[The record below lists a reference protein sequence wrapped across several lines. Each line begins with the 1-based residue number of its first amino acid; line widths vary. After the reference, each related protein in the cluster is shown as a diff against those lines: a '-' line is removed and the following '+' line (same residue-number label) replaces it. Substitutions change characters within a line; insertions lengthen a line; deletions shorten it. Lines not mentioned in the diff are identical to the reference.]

1 MPATTLASFNAST
14 STTSCQANGNGLL
27 ATYEQTEFAKE
38 LRSIF
43 DNLEDEELLDA
54 LHKTRRTGRPGYP
67 IEVMWRTY
75 VAGYYLNI
83 PTFTGLIEELKRNP
97 CLAYL
102 CGIESAQDVPTK
114 YAYCRFLK
122 KLVAHTHL
130 VEKCCYKL
138 VRRLKRVLPGFGR
151 TWAIDSTAIH
161 AYSRPRKAMISDP
174 EAGWGYE
181 KDRYG
186 NKRKFYG
193 YRAHIIADAT
203 YKEYELPISLV
214 VTPAN
219 VADSIVAPDLLRQ
232 TKSRIRSLH
241 PKHVIGDPGYDS
253 KAVHEEIVALRAA
266 PIIKLNPRGQGVGSV
281 ATGRGYRLYP
291 RVPLDPKRW
300 QKHYNKRTAV
310 ERVNSRL
317 KEFAK
322 LDNLKVRGLAKI
334 QLHGFL
340 AMLVIQAKALSRRE

>member
-1 MPATTLASFNAST
+1 MPVITSASFDAST
-14 STTSCQANGNGLL
+14 STVTCQAQPSGLL
-27 ATYEQTEFAKE
+27 AAYIRSEFARK
-38 LRSIF
+38 LQSIF
-43 DNLEDEELLDA
+43 DSLEDEDLLDT
-54 LHKTRRTGRPGYP
+54 LHESRWTGRPGYP

-75 VAGYYLNI
+75 IAGYYLNI
-83 PTFTGLIEELKRNP
+83 PTFTGLIRELKRNP

-102 CGIESAQDVPTK
+102 CGIESAQGVPSK
-114 YAYCRFLK
+114 YAYCRFLR

-138 VRRLKRVLPGFGR
+138 IRRMNRDLPGFGR

-161 AYSRPRKAMISDP
+161 AYSRPRKAVLSDP

-193 YRAHIIADAT
+193 YRAHIVADA
-203 YKEYELPISLV
+203 KYEIPLSLL

-219 VADSIVAPDLLRQ
+219 VHDSVVAPDLLRQ
-232 TKSRIRSLH
+232 TSAMTKILR

-253 KAVHEEIVALRAA
+253 KAIHEEIVALGAV
-266 PIIKLNPRGQGVGSV
+266 PIIKLNPRIQGVGSV

-291 RVPLDPKRW
+291 GVPLDLP
-300 QKHYNKRTAV
+300 QTI
-310 ERVNSRL
+310 L
-317 KEFAK
+317 
-322 LDNLKVRGLAKI
+322 
-334 QLHGFL
+334 
-340 AMLVIQAKALSRRE
+340 